1 MARRRQHTFTSGQ
14 IMSKLTQTEL
24 ESKLSTHEEI
34 CAYRYESINARLK
47 RLEQI
52 LLGTAGFVIVFLLTQ
67 IFNK

>member
-1 MARRRQHTFTSGQ
+1 
-14 IMSKLTQTEL
+14 MSKLTQTEL

-34 CAYRYESINARLK
+34 CAYRYEPINARLK

>member
-1 MARRRQHTFTSGQ
+1 MVKHNVN
-14 IMSKLTQTEL
+14 EV
-24 ESKLSTHEEI
+24 ESRLSTHEEI
-34 CAYRYESINARLK
+34 CAYRYEAINARLK

>member
-1 MARRRQHTFTSGQ
+1 
-14 IMSKLTQTEL
+14 MSKPTQAEL
-24 ESKLSTHEEI
+24 ESRLSTHEEI
-34 CAYRYESINARLK
+34 CAFRYDSINSRLK